1 MTSKR
6 HQFIL
11 GLIIKKIVQDG
22 FTVRSIEGK
31 LVATSY
37 EKFDLPPKILRH
49 RPDVIAVNED
59 GQICIGEAKTERDL
73 YARRTKEEFLDF
85 SKVMLNGKC
94 CILVIGIP
102 ATAKNVLEK
111 IQKELNFF
119 QKDNIQIL
127 YVPEEIING

>member
-11 GLIIKKIVQDG
+11 GLIIKKIIQDG
-22 FTVRSIEGK
+22 FTVKSIEGK
-31 LVATSY
+31 LIAASY

-85 SKVMLNGKC
+85 SNVILNGKF

-102 ATAKNVLEK
+102 ATAKDALEEV
-111 IQKELNFF
+111 QKELNIC
-119 QKDNIQIL
+119 QKDNIRIL
-127 YVPEEIING
+127 YVPEEIINE